1 MKWEK
6 NKKERIAIITI
17 VVAVLVVI
25 NLASCATQQSY
36 PPTSPEA
43 HTKNFIQALFENPF
57 K

>member
-1 MKWEK
+1 MKIKK
-6 NKKERIAIITI
+6 NKKEHIAIITI
-17 VVAVLVVI
+17 VVMVLVVI
-25 NLASCATQQSY
+25 SLTSCATQQSY